1 MALSKRQTIFIN
13 EYLKCWNAAE
23 AARRA
28 GYSEKSARVIG
39 SENLTKP
46 DIANAIKQRI
56 EEQAIT
62 GDEVLARL
70 AKQARGSM
78 SEFVRVLDGANIP
91 MIDWKRAEQ
100 NGMLDLVKEI
110 KIEQDSISFKL
121 YDAQSALVTL
131 GKALGVLTDRTD
143 VTSGGEPIPAIPI
156 LKTGM
161 DVEDL

>member
-1 MALSKRQTIFIN
+1 MALTDKQQTFIT
-13 EYLKCWNAAE
+13 EYLKHWNATR
-23 AARRA
+23 AAITA
-28 GYSEKSARVIG
+28 GYSERSARAIG
-39 SENLTKP
+39 CENLTKP
-46 DIANAIKQRI
+46 DISAEIKRRIEANAMS
-56 EEQAIT
+56 

-78 SEFVRVLDGANIP
+78 GDFVDVIDGANLP
-91 MIDWKRAEQ
+91 MLNWERAAE

-110 KIEQDSISFKL
+110 KIEQDCISFKL

-143 VTSGGEPIPAIPI
+143 ITSGGETLSIPI

-161 DVEDL
+161 DLDDV